1 MREFTLI
8 LLLSFG
14 YCSAWI
20 CGNTGQCSC
29 TSSGT
34 VLCKDVSEA
43 PFFMTDNRAGLK
55 LTITTRE
62 ADFDLTSLSDTVG
75 FEKVMIDGLSTDLCS
90 QTLVLFP
97 WVRCLVST
105 RDTPMQT
112 LRSEVTDAVTAASEE
127 PLIAS
132 RTSLQ
137 SYGTSMIVW
146 TAIISIVGGILTCCI
161 LVSLVNLHAR
171 INSHARASDPPL
183 FAIACCLKC
192 MALLL
197 LPIHLIAK

>member
-43 PFFMTDNRAGLK
+43 PFFTTDNRAGLK

-105 RDTPMQT
+105 RDTPRQT
-112 LRSEVTDAVTAASEE
+112 LRSEVTDAVTAATEE
-127 PLIAS
+127 PYRLKDCPPKLRNEHDCLDCYQKYCWWNIDVLYTGEFGEPLCSYKQSRQGLGSTAVCNCVLSEMHGIAS
-132 RTSLQ
+132 PAYTSH
-137 SYGTSMIVW
+137 S
-146 TAIISIVGGILTCCI
+146 
-161 LVSLVNLHAR
+161 
-171 INSHARASDPPL
+171 
-183 FAIACCLKC
+183 
-192 MALLL
+192 
-197 LPIHLIAK
+197 